1 MDVERLTAMVEEAA
15 ADSPL
20 TGLGA
25 TVRVRAEL
33 ERLEAVADRKS
44 VV

>member
-25 TVRVRAEL
+25 TVWVRVPTVTRSQVPV
-33 ERLEAVADRKS
+33 RSPGK
-44 VV
+44 